1 MSIQNKGKD
10 KKENMREDR
19 RAIDR
24 FFRNRTNFFKRM
36 LHGMENISILMFE
49 TKERYGCYIYVRF

>member
-24 FFRNRTNFFKRM
+24 FFFGIEQTFLKECC
-36 LHGMENISILMFE
+36 MEWKISV
-49 TKERYGCYIYVRF
+49 Y